1 MTECKVTTM
10 DTWLGP
16 LTIVQTAKGVRF
28 VDLDDGARQF
38 AREAEGQFV
47 RIPGLP
53 ESTAEFEAYFSGTLR
68 EFTSPVDLVGTP
80 FQLRCWE
87 ALRLIPYGQTITYA
101 QEGQR
106 IGTRGFRA
114 VGQANRRNPVAI
126 LIPCH
131 RVIGLNGP
139 GGYFGAK
146 LWMKRALLE
155 FEGVCWPEA
164 WGHEVPEN
172 IQNECRARIDG
183 TQGEMLN

>member
-114 VGQANRRNPVAI
+114 VGQPAQSRGDSDS
-126 LIPCH
+126 LSPCD
-131 RVIGLNGP
+131 RSERPGRLFWRQAMDEARPAGVRGRLLAGGMGP
-139 GGYFGAK
+139 RSTGK
-146 LWMKRALLE
+146 HTK
-155 FEGVCWPEA
+155 
-164 WGHEVPEN
+164 
-172 IQNECRARIDG
+172 
-183 TQGEMLN
+183 